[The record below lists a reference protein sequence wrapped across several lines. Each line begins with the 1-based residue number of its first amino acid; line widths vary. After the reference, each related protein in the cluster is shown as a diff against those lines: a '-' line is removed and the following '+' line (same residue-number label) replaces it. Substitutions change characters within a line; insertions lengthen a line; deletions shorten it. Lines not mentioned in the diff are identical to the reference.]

1 MREGLKGCEVQEAR
15 LNLEAGPAWATS
27 HLLLSLCVS
36 EDIVPALS
44 LTDGG
49 HYVPSFVTGLYH
61 VIQGSVTT
69 LPSPTVLV
77 LQWPWSSEPLVT
89 GNIKRLRI
97 CS

>member
-1 MREGLKGCEVQEAR
+1 MHEGLKGCEVQEAR

-49 HYVPSFVTGLYH
+49 H
-61 VIQGSVTT
+61 
-69 LPSPTVLV
+69 
-77 LQWPWSSEPLVT
+77 
-89 GNIKRLRI
+89 
-97 CS
+97 